1 MQNTTVAALNRT
13 VQETHAWI
21 TELAGAASFGN
32 EEQAYTGL
40 RAVLHS
46 LRDRLNVDEAAH
58 LSAQLPM
65 LVRGFYFE
73 GWDPSRAP
81 NEEETTE
88 EFFASVEE
96 SLRNA
101 RLDLDTEEITR
112 TVFDFL
118 EQKVSPGQIDHV
130 KGQMPKEIQ
139 ALWSGRS

>member
-1 MQNTTVAALNRT
+1 MQNATVAALNRT
-13 VQETHAWI
+13 VQETHAWL
-21 TELAGAASFGN
+21 TELAGTTPFGN
-32 EEQAYTGL
+32 EEQAYTGM

-46 LRDRLNVDEAAH
+46 LRDRMNVDEAVH

-81 NEEETTE
+81 NDEETTE

-112 TVFDFL
+112 AVFDFL
-118 EQKVSPGQIDHV
+118 EQKVTPGQMDHV
-130 KGQMPKEIQ
+130 KGQMPKEMQ